1 MMKINEK
8 AKEIL
13 TNSKVLV
20 DIIVESENSRFMNVL
35 KDGTI
40 YFLRF
45 IGNDCYACCTMEE
58 CEKLPVSTR
67 YRSENSR
74 YILFGSKVED
84 TNFIKSNCVQ
94 VDKSNLYSYIEKQ
107 SKLYCS
113 FYKQMF
119 IWDSLENRVSARI
132 TKQQVVI
139 NYIRQDLSNYLK
151 AVLGSILREF
161 NLTTIAGSVKLISQ
175 GDDLCLVRGSKI
187 ININTSRYLCDIN
200 FLVEKLQNLTGHNIE
215 CILFTASKV
224 LGKSEVTS
232 TYIASTKEP
241 GTVRVCIGIH

>member
-94 VDKSNLYSYIEKQ
+94 VDKS
-107 SKLYCS
+107 
-113 FYKQMF
+113 
-119 IWDSLENRVSARI
+119 
-132 TKQQVVI
+132 TK
-139 NYIRQDLSNYLK
+139 
-151 AVLGSILREF
+151 
-161 NLTTIAGSVKLISQ
+161 
-175 GDDLCLVRGSKI
+175 
-187 ININTSRYLCDIN
+187 
-200 FLVEKLQNLTGHNIE
+200 
-215 CILFTASKV
+215 
-224 LGKSEVTS
+224 
-232 TYIASTKEP
+232 
-241 GTVRVCIGIH
+241 